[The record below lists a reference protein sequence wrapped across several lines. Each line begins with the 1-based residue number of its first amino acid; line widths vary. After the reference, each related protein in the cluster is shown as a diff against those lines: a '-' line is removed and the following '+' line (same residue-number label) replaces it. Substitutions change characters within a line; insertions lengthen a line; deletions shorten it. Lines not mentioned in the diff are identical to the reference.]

1 MLWSMGI
8 AWMSFHAKFQA
19 PSLKNEQV
27 MVNFVFSHSHEN
39 TGCIL
44 MTVRIQ
50 AVFSWP

>member
-19 PSLKNEQV
+19 PTLKNEQV

-44 MTVRIQ
+44 M
-50 AVFSWP
+50 AVSTQNLP